1 MKWEWDE
8 VGLNEDDGVPS
19 EAMRFRRRVP
29 VMIPMSLI
37 IGLIGNDIGPMFF
50 VGF

>member
-19 EAMRFRRRVP
+19 EAMRFRRRVL
-29 VMIPMSLI
+29 VMILMNSI
-37 IGLIGNDIGPMFF
+37 IGLIRNDIGPVFL
-50 VGF
+50 VI